1 MLDVKNLD
9 LEDPSMAGAPTRR
22 DAIDERLEVW
32 AREIPF
38 LDIRAEGI
46 VDRIA
51 VLEKYVKRTHDETLE
66 QFGLSWGEFK
76 VLCSLRY
83 GGDGYRSTPG
93 RLGKELSLSSGAMTA
108 RLDKM
113 EEAGLVRRLPDPDD
127 RRGVVIELTDAGRD
141 LWEASVAVQAEKES
155 TVAAT
160 LDDGEKNQLN
170 DLLRRLVNAFAD
182 EVGPLAKRRS

>member
-9 LEDPSMAGAPTRR
+9 VEDPSVAESPTRR

-83 GGDGYRSTPG
+83 GGHGYRSTPG
-93 RLGKELSLSSGAMTA
+93 RLGNELSLSSGAMTA

-113 EEAGLVRRLPDPDD
+113 EDAGLLRRLPDPDD
-127 RRGVVIELTDAGRD
+127 RRGVVIELTDKGRD
-141 LWEASVAVQAEKES
+141 LWEESVAAQAEKES
-155 TVAAT
+155 TVTAT
-160 LDDGEKNQLN
+160 LDDDEKDQLN

-182 EVGPLAKRRS
+182 EAGPLAKRRA

>member
-1 MLDVKNLD
+1 
-9 LEDPSMAGAPTRR
+9 MANAPTRR

-83 GGDGYRSTPG
+83 GGHGFRSTPG
-93 RLGKELSLSSGAMTA
+93 RLGNELSLSSGAMTA

-113 EEAGLVRRLPDPDD
+113 EDAGLLRRLPDPDD
-127 RRGVVIELTDAGRD
+127 RRGVLIELTDKGRD
-141 LWEASVAVQAEKES
+141 LWEESVAVQAEKES

-160 LDDGEKNQLN
+160 LDDDEKDQLN